1 MAHCTRPDPFE
12 RIPMYLVM
20 LETNGNQRYIFSSPR
35 LRESIGASA
44 QLVCLK
50 EWTDKAL
57 NETGA
62 NTAWQRN
69 TAAHLTST
77 KVSRVN
83 DDDTSDLN
91 FTTEHTEWVSRA
103 SGKVIFMV
111 ETEDHA
117 KAVIGQVTRTALAQ
131 APGIDVS
138 GVYIS
143 MNDRSAVDEDL
154 LKKVHAEAAAYA
166 LRRSPA
172 QARFSQM
179 PFLARA
185 KDSSLPAAPPL
196 RCMLPGGLKDEAAD
210 DLATAHSLPSRIK
223 RYRAYWSRK
232 GLIDL
237 VTDTNTALKEEKDQD
252 RLVPD
257 PTKLRKKYED
267 LRKKLERAFST
278 GEEDGLAD
286 SSALQSPG
294 YSASTPANT
303 SEQSTQQE
311 ARSEEDLERT
321 EKALSAI
328 EYFFQDGRTAK
339 DNGDTPPTAAQAPIK
354 SPATIALSKVAV
366 IHIDGN
372 GVGAIMRNLKVAVG
386 CVPPDEFEGQLG
398 CKPRES
404 DALRRF
410 VLTVSLRLDAV
421 VTDAFATAWYD
432 VAKWA
437 RQDRR
442 AEQIDFT
449 VVPVVPVILGGDD
462 VTVIASG
469 DYALPFA
476 ASFLL
481 HFEEKTAADP
491 LLKYL
496 HAVSKICDEEGVSTD
511 RRPAPMTAAAGVA
524 IVRRNFPFHIAY
536 ELAEKLVSRAKGV
549 GKNQDPPCSTLD
561 FHVLFD
567 TTVVDPDDQLGGYRD
582 FTKRPFRL
590 IKRTSDSEAQTPTE
604 TPFSGPSD
612 TSDTPAPATWEDTC
626 RRVARFKGFRRPDDK
641 DDRLSPFPRTRSA
654 RIRKLL
660 SDGKQEEVT
669 KHWEALKKDVS
680 VDSDI
685 ARGGPESL
693 FDLLE
698 LADLLPSSYLQ
709 EVTGLT
715 QPKDSTPTTS
725 MPEEAHS

>member
-1 MAHCTRPDPFE
+1 
-12 RIPMYLVM
+12 MYLVM

-35 LRESIGASA
+35 LRENIGASA

-57 NETGA
+57 KKTGA
-62 NTAWQRN
+62 DTAWQRDV
-69 TAAHLTST
+69 AVHLTGT
-77 KVSRVN
+77 RVN
-83 DDDTSDLN
+83 RANDDATSDLD
-91 FTTEHTEWVSRA
+91 FTTEHTKWVSRA

-111 ETEDHA
+111 TTETYA
-117 KAVIGQVTRTALAQ
+117 KAVISQVTQTALAQ

-143 MNDRSAVDEDL
+143 MDGRSTVDEDL

-172 QARFSQM
+172 QARFSQI
-179 PFLARA
+179 PFLTRA

-196 RCMLPGGLKDEAAD
+196 RCTLPGGLKDEAAD
-210 DLATAHSLPSRIK
+210 DIAAAHSLPSRIK

-237 VTDTNTALKEEKDQD
+237 VTETNTALKEEKDQD
-252 RLVPD
+252 RLAPD
-257 PTKLRKKYED
+257 PTKLRE
-267 LRKKLERAFST
+267 KLERAFSI
-278 GEEDGLAD
+278 GKEDWSANTSVPRTSDD
-286 SSALQSPG
+286 SAH
-294 YSASTPANT
+294 TPSDT
-303 SEQSTQQE
+303 SEQSAQQE
-311 ARSEEDLERT
+311 TKPEEDLARA
-321 EKALSAI
+321 EKALNAI
-328 EYFFQDGRTAK
+328 EYPFQDGRTGK
-339 DNGDTPPTAAQAPIK
+339 DNRDTHPTTVQRSIT
-354 SPATIALSKVAV
+354 SPGPIALSKVAV

-372 GVGAIMRNLKVAVG
+372 GIGAIMRNLKAAVG
-386 CVPPDEFEGQLG
+386 CVPPEEFEDQLG
-398 CKPRES
+398 CTPRES

-410 VLTVSLRLDAV
+410 LLTVSLRLDAV
-421 VTDAFATAWYD
+421 VADAFATAWYD
-432 VAKWA
+432 VAQWA
-437 RQDRR
+437 RKDRC
-442 AEQIDFT
+442 AEQINFT

-462 VTVIASG
+462 VTVITSG

-476 ASFLL
+476 ASFLF

-496 HAVSKICDEEGVSTD
+496 HAVSKICGKEGISD
-511 RRPAPMTAAAGVA
+511 PAPMTAAAGVA

-567 TTVVDPDDQLGGYRD
+567 TTVIEPDDQLGGYRK
-582 FTKRPFRL
+582 FTTRPFRL
-590 IKRTSDSEAQTPTE
+590 VKRTSDSKTQTPMDV
-604 TPFSGPSD
+604 PFGGPSD
-612 TSDTPAPATWEDTC
+612 ASETPAPATWEDTC
-626 RRVARFKGFRRPDDK
+626 RRVARFKGFQHTEDEK
-641 DDRLSPFPRTRSA
+641 DRVEPFPRTRAA

-660 SDGKQEEVT
+660 SDGKQEEVA
-669 KHWEALKKDVS
+669 KHWEAVKKEVS

-685 ARGGPESL
+685 ARGGSEAL

-698 LADLLPSSYLQ
+698 LADLLPDSYLQ
-709 EVTGLT
+709 KVTGLAH
-715 QPKDSTPTTS
+715 PKDSTPTTS
-725 MPEEAHS
+725 TSEEVHS

>member
-1 MAHCTRPDPFE
+1 
-12 RIPMYLVM
+12 
-20 LETNGNQRYIFSSPR
+20 
-35 LRESIGASA
+35 
-44 QLVCLK
+44 
-50 EWTDKAL
+50 
-57 NETGA
+57 
-62 NTAWQRN
+62 
-69 TAAHLTST
+69 
-77 KVSRVN
+77 
-83 DDDTSDLN
+83 
-91 FTTEHTEWVSRA
+91 
-103 SGKVIFMV
+103 
-111 ETEDHA
+111 
-117 KAVIGQVTRTALAQ
+117 
-131 APGIDVS
+131 
-138 GVYIS
+138 
-143 MNDRSAVDEDL
+143 
-154 LKKVHAEAAAYA
+154 
-166 LRRSPA
+166 
-172 QARFSQM
+172 
-179 PFLARA
+179 
-185 KDSSLPAAPPL
+185 
-196 RCMLPGGLKDEAAD
+196 MLPGGLKDEAAD

-223 RYRAYWSRK
+223 RYRAYWARK

-257 PTKLRKKYED
+257 PTKLRE
-267 LRKKLERAFST
+267 KLERAFSI
-278 GEEDGLAD
+278 GKEDW
-286 SSALQSPG
+286 
-294 YSASTPANT
+294 PANT
-303 SEQSTQQE
+303 SVPRNPDDSANAPADTSEQSAQQE
-311 ARSEEDLERT
+311 TKPEEDLERA
-321 EKALSAI
+321 EEALSAI
-328 EYFFQDGRTAK
+328 EYPFQDGRTGK
-339 DNGDTPPTAAQAPIK
+339 DNRDTHPTAAQRSIT
-354 SPATIALSKVAV
+354 SPGPIALSKVAV

-372 GVGAIMRNLKVAVG
+372 GIGAIMRNLKAAVG
-386 CVPPDEFEGQLG
+386 CVPSDEFEGQLG
-398 CKPRES
+398 CEPRDP

-410 VLTVSLRLDAV
+410 VLTVSLHLDAV
-421 VTDAFATAWYD
+421 VADAFATAWYD
-432 VAKWA
+432 VARWA
-437 RQDRR
+437 QKDRR

-481 HFEEKTAADP
+481 NFEKKTAADP

-496 HAVSKICDEEGVSTD
+496 HAVSKICDKKGISG
-511 RRPAPMTAAAGVA
+511 PAPMTAAAGVA

-549 GKNQDPPCSTLD
+549 GKNQGCSTLD

-604 TPFSGPSD
+604 TPFSGPSG
-612 TSDTPAPATWEDTC
+612 TSDTPAPATWEDAC

-709 EVTGLT
+709 KVTGLT

>member
-1 MAHCTRPDPFE
+1 
-12 RIPMYLVM
+12 MYLVM

-35 LRESIGASA
+35 LRENIGASA

-62 NTAWQRN
+62 NTAWEQN
-69 TAAHLTST
+69 AAAHLTRT
-77 KVSRVN
+77 RVSRVN
-83 DDDTSDLN
+83 DDDASDLN
-91 FTTEHTEWVSRA
+91 FIAEHTEWVSRA

-111 ETEDHA
+111 KTETCA

-143 MNDRSAVDEDL
+143 MNDQSAVDEDL

-185 KDSSLPAAPPL
+185 KDSSLPATPPL
-196 RCMLPGGLKDEAAD
+196 RCMLPGGLKNEAAD
-210 DLATAHSLPSRIK
+210 DIATAHSLPSRIK

-237 VTDTNTALKEEKDQD
+237 VTDTNTALKEEKAQD

-257 PTKLRKKYED
+257 PTKLRE
-267 LRKKLERAFST
+267 KLERAFST

-339 DNGDTPPTAAQAPIK
+339 DNGDTPPTAARASIK
-354 SPATIALSKVAV
+354 SPGPIALSKVAV

-386 CVPPDEFEGQLG
+386 CVPPDDFEVQLG

-432 VAKWA
+432 VAQWA
-437 RQDRR
+437 QKDRR

-476 ASFLL
+476 ASFLF

-491 LLKYL
+491 FLKYL
-496 HAVSKICDEEGVSTD
+496 HAVSKVCDKKGISG
-511 RRPAPMTAAAGVA
+511 PAPMTAAAGVA

-549 GKNQDPPCSTLD
+549 GKNQGCSTLD

-582 FTKRPFRL
+582 FTTRPFRL
-590 IKRTSDSEAQTPTE
+590 VKRTSNSEAQTPTE
-604 TPFSGPSD
+604 TPFGGPSD

-660 SDGKQEEVT
+660 SDGKQEDVT

-680 VDSDI
+680 IDSDI
-685 ARGGPESL
+685 ARGGPESV

-725 MPEEAHS
+725 MSEEAHS

>member
-1 MAHCTRPDPFE
+1 
-12 RIPMYLVM
+12 MYLVM

-69 TAAHLTST
+69 TAAHLTRT
-77 KVSRVN
+77 RDSRAN
-83 DDDTSDLN
+83 DDDASDLN
-91 FTTEHTEWVSRA
+91 FIAEHTEWVSRA

-237 VTDTNTALKEEKDQD
+237 VTDTNTALKEEKNQD

-257 PTKLRKKYED
+257 PTKLR
-267 LRKKLERAFST
+267 RKLERAFSIGKENWPT
-278 GEEDGLAD
+278 DTSVPHSPDD
-286 SSALQSPG
+286 SAN
-294 YSASTPANT
+294 TPADT
-303 SEQSTQQE
+303 SEQSAQQE
-311 ARSEEDLERT
+311 AKPEKDLERA
-321 EKALSAI
+321 EKALNAI
-328 EYFFQDGRTAK
+328 EYSFQDGRTGK
-339 DNGDTPPTAAQAPIK
+339 DNRDTHPTAVQRSIT
-354 SPATIALSKVAV
+354 SPGPIALSKVAV

-372 GVGAIMRNLKVAVG
+372 GIGAIMRNLKAAVG
-386 CVPPDEFEGQLG
+386 CVPPEEFEDQLG
-398 CKPRES
+398 CEPRES

-421 VTDAFATAWYD
+421 VADAFATAWYD
-432 VAKWA
+432 VAQWA
-437 RQDRR
+437 RKDRC
-442 AEQIDFT
+442 AEQINFT

-462 VTVIASG
+462 VTVITSG

-476 ASFLL
+476 TSFLL

-496 HAVSKICDEEGVSTD
+496 HAVSKICDKESISD
-511 RRPAPMTAAAGVA
+511 PAPMTAAAGVA

-549 GKNQDPPCSTLD
+549 GKNQDPPCSTLG

-567 TTVVDPDDQLGGYRD
+567 TTVVEPDDQLGGYRK
-582 FTKRPFRL
+582 FTTRPFRL
-590 IKRTSDSEAQTPTE
+590 VKRTSDSETQTPMDV
-604 TPFSGPSD
+604 PFGGPSD
-612 TSDTPAPATWEDTC
+612 ASETPAPARWEDTC
-626 RRVARFKGFRRPDDK
+626 RRVARFKGFQHTEDEK
-641 DDRLSPFPRTRSA
+641 DRVEPFPRTRA
-654 RIRKLL
+654 TRIRKLL
-660 SDGKQEEVT
+660 SDGKQEEVV
-669 KHWEALKKDVS
+669 KHWEAVKKEVS

-698 LADLLPSSYLQ
+698 LADLLPNSYLQ
-709 EVTGLT
+709 QVTGLA
-715 QPKDSTPTTS
+715 QPKDSTPTTPTS
-725 MPEEAHS
+725 EEAHS

>member
-1 MAHCTRPDPFE
+1 
-12 RIPMYLVM
+12 MYLVM

-35 LRESIGASA
+35 LRENIGASA

-62 NTAWQRN
+62 NTAWEQN
-69 TAAHLTST
+69 AAAHLTRT
-77 KVSRVN
+77 RVSRAN
-83 DDDTSDLN
+83 DDDASDLN
-91 FTTEHTEWVSRA
+91 FIAEHTEWVSRA

-111 ETEDHA
+111 ETEDRA

-143 MNDRSAVDEDL
+143 MNDQSAVDEDL

-196 RCMLPGGLKDEAAD
+196 RCMLPVGLKDEAAD
-210 DLATAHSLPSRIK
+210 DIATAHSLPSRIK

-237 VTDTNTALKEEKDQD
+237 VTETNTALKEEKDQD

-257 PTKLRKKYED
+257 PTKLRE
-267 LRKKLERAFST
+267 KLERAFSI
-278 GEEDGLAD
+278 GKEDWSANTSAPHTSDD
-286 SSALQSPG
+286 STH
-294 YSASTPANT
+294 TPSDT
-303 SEQSTQQE
+303 SEQSAQQE
-311 ARSEEDLERT
+311 ARSEEDLERA
-321 EKALSAI
+321 EKALNAI
-328 EYFFQDGRTAK
+328 EYPFQDGRTGK
-339 DNGDTPPTAAQAPIK
+339 DNRDTHPTAVQRSIT
-354 SPATIALSKVAV
+354 SPGPIALSKVAV

-372 GVGAIMRNLKVAVG
+372 GIGAIMRNLKAAVG
-386 CVPPDEFEGQLG
+386 CVPPDEFEDQLG
-398 CKPRES
+398 CEPRES

-421 VTDAFATAWYD
+421 VADAFATAWYD

-437 RQDRR
+437 RQDRC

-476 ASFLL
+476 TSFLL

-590 IKRTSDSEAQTPTE
+590 VKRTSDSEAQTPTE

-612 TSDTPAPATWEDTC
+612 ASDTPAPATWEDTC
-626 RRVARFKGFRRPDDK
+626 RRVARFKGFQHTEDEK
-641 DDRLSPFPRTRSA
+641 DRVEPFPRTRSA

-660 SDGKQEEVT
+660 SDGKQEEVV
-669 KHWEALKKDVS
+669 KHWEALKKEVS

-685 ARGGPESL
+685 ARGGSEAL

-698 LADLLPSSYLQ
+698 LADLLPNSYLQ
-709 EVTGLT
+709 QVTGLAH
-715 QPKDSTPTTS
+715 PKDSTPTTPTS
-725 MPEEAHS
+725 EEVHS

>member
-1 MAHCTRPDPFE
+1 
-12 RIPMYLVM
+12 MYLVM
-20 LETNGNQRYIFSSPR
+20 LETNGNQHYIFSSPR
-35 LRESIGASA
+35 LRENIGASA

-62 NTAWQRN
+62 NTAWEQN
-69 TAAHLTST
+69 AAAHLTST
-77 KVSRVN
+77 RVSRVN
-83 DDDTSDLN
+83 DDDVSDLN
-91 FTTEHTEWVSRA
+91 FITGHTEWVSRA

-111 ETEDHA
+111 KTETCA

-143 MNDRSAVDEDL
+143 MNDQSAVDEDL

-196 RCMLPGGLKDEAAD
+196 SCMLPGGLKDEAAD

-223 RYRAYWSRK
+223 RYRAYWARK

-257 PTKLRKKYED
+257 PTKLRE
-267 LRKKLERAFST
+267 KLERAFSI
-278 GEEDGLAD
+278 GKEDW
-286 SSALQSPG
+286 
-294 YSASTPANT
+294 PANT
-303 SEQSTQQE
+303 SVPRNPDDSANAPADTSEQSAQQE
-311 ARSEEDLERT
+311 TKPEEDLERA
-321 EKALSAI
+321 EEALSAI
-328 EYFFQDGRTAK
+328 EYPFQDGRTGK
-339 DNGDTPPTAAQAPIK
+339 DNRDTHPTAAQRSIT
-354 SPATIALSKVAV
+354 SPGPIALSKVAV

-372 GVGAIMRNLKVAVG
+372 GIGAIMRNLKAAVG
-386 CVPPDEFEGQLG
+386 CVPSDEFEGQLG
-398 CKPRES
+398 CEPRDP

-410 VLTVSLRLDAV
+410 VLTVSLHLDAV
-421 VTDAFATAWYD
+421 VADAFATAWYD
-432 VAKWA
+432 VARWA
-437 RQDRR
+437 QKDRR

-481 HFEEKTAADP
+481 NFEKKTAADP

-496 HAVSKICDEEGVSTD
+496 HAVSKICDKKGISG
-511 RRPAPMTAAAGVA
+511 PAPMTAAAGVA

-549 GKNQDPPCSTLD
+549 GKNQGCSTLD

-567 TTVVDPDDQLGGYRD
+567 TTVVEPDDQLGGYRD
-582 FTKRPFRL
+582 FTTRPFRL
-590 IKRTSDSEAQTPTE
+590 VKRTSNSEAQTPTE
-604 TPFSGPSD
+604 TPFGGPSD
-612 TSDTPAPATWEDTC
+612 TSETPAPATWEDTC

-641 DDRLSPFPRTRSA
+641 DDRLAPFPRTRSA

-725 MPEEAHS
+725 MSEEAHS

>member
-1 MAHCTRPDPFE
+1 
-12 RIPMYLVM
+12 MYLVM
-20 LETNGNQRYIFSSPR
+20 LETNGNQHYIFSSPR
-35 LRESIGASA
+35 LRENIGASA

-62 NTAWQRN
+62 NTAWEQN
-69 TAAHLTST
+69 AAAHLTST
-77 KVSRVN
+77 RVSRAN
-83 DDDTSDLN
+83 DDDVSDLN
-91 FTTEHTEWVSRA
+91 FITEHTEWVSRA

-111 ETEDHA
+111 KTETCA

-143 MNDRSAVDEDL
+143 MNDQSAVDEDL

-196 RCMLPGGLKDEAAD
+196 SCMLPGGLKDEAAD

-223 RYRAYWSRK
+223 RYRAYWARK

-252 RLVPD
+252 RLAPD
-257 PTKLRKKYED
+257 PTKLRE
-267 LRKKLERAFST
+267 KLERAFSI
-278 GEEDGLAD
+278 GKEDW
-286 SSALQSPG
+286 
-294 YSASTPANT
+294 PANT
-303 SEQSTQQE
+303 SVPHTSDDSTHTPSDTSEQSAQQE
-311 ARSEEDLERT
+311 TKPEEDLERA
-321 EKALSAI
+321 EKALNAI
-328 EYFFQDGRTAK
+328 EYPFQDGRTGK
-339 DNGDTPPTAAQAPIK
+339 DNRDTHPTAAQRSIT
-354 SPATIALSKVAV
+354 SPGPIALSKVAV

-372 GVGAIMRNLKVAVG
+372 GIGAIMRNLKAAVG
-386 CVPPDEFEGQLG
+386 CVPPEEFEGQLG
-398 CKPRES
+398 CEPRDP

-410 VLTVSLRLDAV
+410 VLTVSLHLDAV
-421 VTDAFATAWYD
+421 VADAFATAWYD
-432 VAKWA
+432 VAQWA
-437 RQDRR
+437 QKDRR
-442 AEQIDFT
+442 AEQINFT

-476 ASFLL
+476 TSFLL
-481 HFEEKTAADP
+481 HFEKKTAADP

-496 HAVSKICDEEGVSTD
+496 HAVSKICDKEGISD
-511 RRPAPMTAAAGVA
+511 PAPMTAAAGVA

-549 GKNQDPPCSTLD
+549 GKNQGCSTLD

-567 TTVVDPDDQLGGYRD
+567 TTVVDPDDQLGGYRK

-590 IKRTSDSEAQTPTE
+590 IKRTSDSETQTPMDV
-604 TPFSGPSD
+604 PFGDPSD
-612 TSDTPAPATWEDTC
+612 ASETPAPATWKDTC
-626 RRVARFKGFRRPDDK
+626 RRVARFKGFQHTEDEK
-641 DDRLSPFPRTRSA
+641 DRVEPFPRTRAA

-660 SDGKQEEVT
+660 SDGKQEEVV
-669 KHWEALKKDVS
+669 KHWEAVKKEVS

-685 ARGGPESL
+685 ARGGSESL

-698 LADLLPSSYLQ
+698 LADLLPNSYLQ
-709 EVTGLT
+709 QVTGLAH
-715 QPKDSTPTTS
+715 PKDSTPTTPTS
-725 MPEEAHS
+725 EEVHS

>member
-1 MAHCTRPDPFE
+1 
-12 RIPMYLVM
+12 MYLVM

-35 LRESIGASA
+35 LRENIGASA

-57 NETGA
+57 NATGA

-83 DDDTSDLN
+83 DDGASDLN
-91 FTTEHTEWVSRA
+91 FIAEHTEWVSRA

-117 KAVIGQVTRTALAQ
+117 RAVIGQVTRTALAQ

-143 MNDRSAVDEDL
+143 VEGRSAVDEDL

-196 RCMLPGGLKDEAAD
+196 RCMLPVGLKDEAAD
-210 DLATAHSLPSRIK
+210 DIATAHSLPSRIK

-237 VTDTNTALKEEKDQD
+237 VTETNTALKEEKAQD

-257 PTKLRKKYED
+257 PTKLRE
-267 LRKKLERAFST
+267 KLERAFST
-278 GEEDGLAD
+278 GEEDW
-286 SSALQSPG
+286 
-294 YSASTPANT
+294 PANT
-303 SEQSTQQE
+303 SVPQSPGTPADTSEQSAQQE
-311 ARSEEDLERT
+311 ARSEEDLDRT
-321 EKALSAI
+321 EKALNAI

-339 DNGDTPPTAAQAPIK
+339 DNGDTPPTAARASIK
-354 SPATIALSKVAV
+354 SPGPIALSKVAV

-372 GVGAIMRNLKVAVG
+372 GVGAIMRNLKAAVG
-386 CVPPDEFEGQLG
+386 CVPPDDFEVQLG
-398 CKPRES
+398 CKPGEP

-421 VTDAFATAWYD
+421 VTDAFATAWHD
-432 VAKWA
+432 VAQWA
-437 RQDRR
+437 QKDRR

-481 HFEEKTAADP
+481 NFEEKTAADP

-496 HAVSKICDEEGVSTD
+496 HAVSKICDKKGISG
-511 RRPAPMTAAAGVA
+511 PAPMTAAAGVA

-567 TTVVDPDDQLGGYRD
+567 TTVVEPDDQLGGYRK
-582 FTKRPFRL
+582 FTTRPFRL
-590 IKRTSDSEAQTPTE
+590 VKRTSDSETQTPMDV
-604 TPFSGPSD
+604 PFGDPSD
-612 TSDTPAPATWEDTC
+612 ASETPAPATWKDTC
-626 RRVARFKGFRRPDDK
+626 RRVARFKGFQHTEDEK
-641 DDRLSPFPRTRSA
+641 DRVEPFPRTRAA

-660 SDGKQEEVT
+660 SDGKQEEVV
-669 KHWEALKKDVS
+669 KHWEAVKKEVS

-685 ARGGPESL
+685 ARGGSESL

-698 LADLLPSSYLQ
+698 LADLLPNSYLQ
-709 EVTGLT
+709 QVTGLAH
-715 QPKDSTPTTS
+715 PKDSTPTTPTS
-725 MPEEAHS
+725 EEVHS

>member
-1 MAHCTRPDPFE
+1 
-12 RIPMYLVM
+12 MYLVM

-35 LRESIGASA
+35 LRENIGASA
-44 QLVCLK
+44 QLVHLK
-50 EWTDKAL
+50 EWADKAL
-57 NETGA
+57 KETGA
-62 NTAWQRN
+62 NTVWQQDVA
-69 TAAHLTST
+69 THLTST
-77 KVSRVN
+77 RVN
-83 DDDTSDLN
+83 RANDADASDLN
-91 FTTEHTEWVSRA
+91 FIAEHTEWVSRA

-111 ETEDHA
+111 KTETCA
-117 KAVIGQVTRTALAQ
+117 KAVISQVTRTALAQ

-143 MNDRSAVDEDL
+143 MDGRSTVDEDL
-154 LKKVHAEAAAYA
+154 LKKVHAEAAAYT

-179 PFLARA
+179 PFLTRA
-185 KDSSLPAAPPL
+185 KDSSLPATPPL

-210 DLATAHSLPSRIK
+210 DIATAHSLPSRIK

-257 PTKLRKKYED
+257 PTKLRE
-267 LRKKLERAFST
+267 KLERAFSIGKENWPT
-278 GEEDGLAD
+278 DTSVPHSPDD
-286 SSALQSPG
+286 SAN
-294 YSASTPANT
+294 TPADT
-303 SEQSTQQE
+303 SEQSAQQE
-311 ARSEEDLERT
+311 AKPEEDLERA
-321 EKALSAI
+321 EKALNAI
-328 EYFFQDGRTAK
+328 EYPFQDGRTGK
-339 DNGDTPPTAAQAPIK
+339 DNGDTHPTAVQRSIK
-354 SPATIALSKVAV
+354 SPDTIALSKVAV

-372 GVGAIMRNLKVAVG
+372 GIGAIMRNLKAAVG
-386 CVPPDEFEGQLG
+386 CVPPEEFEDQLG
-398 CKPRES
+398 CTPRES

-421 VTDAFATAWYD
+421 VADAFATAWYD
-432 VAKWA
+432 VAQWA
-437 RQDRR
+437 RKDRC

-476 ASFLL
+476 TSFLL

-496 HAVSKICDEEGVSTD
+496 HAVSKICDEEGIFG
-511 RRPAPMTAAAGVA
+511 PAPMTAAAGVA

-549 GKNQDPPCSTLD
+549 GKNQGCSTLD

-567 TTVVDPDDQLGGYRD
+567 TTVVAPDDQLGGYRD
-582 FTKRPFRL
+582 FTTRPFRL
-590 IKRTSDSEAQTPTE
+590 VKRTSNSEAQTPTE
-604 TPFSGPSD
+604 TPFGGPSD
-612 TSDTPAPATWEDTC
+612 TSETPAPATWEDTC

-641 DDRLSPFPRTRSA
+641 DDRLAPFPRTRSA

>member
-1 MAHCTRPDPFE
+1 
-12 RIPMYLVM
+12 MYLVM

-35 LRESIGASA
+35 LRENIGASA

-62 NTAWQRN
+62 NTAWEQN
-69 TAAHLTST
+69 AAAHLTRT
-77 KVSRVN
+77 RVSRVN
-83 DDDTSDLN
+83 DDDASDLN
-91 FTTEHTEWVSRA
+91 FIAEHTEWVSRA

-111 ETEDHA
+111 KTEDRA

-143 MNDRSAVDEDL
+143 MNDQSAVDEDL

-185 KDSSLPAAPPL
+185 KDSSLPATPPL
-196 RCMLPGGLKDEAAD
+196 RCMLPGGLKNEAAD
-210 DLATAHSLPSRIK
+210 DIATAHSLPSRIK

-257 PTKLRKKYED
+257 PTKLGKKYED

-278 GEEDGLAD
+278 GEEDGLTD
-286 SSALQSPG
+286 TSVPHSPG
-294 YSASTPANT
+294 YSANT
-303 SEQSTQQE
+303 SDQSAQQE
-311 ARSEEDLERT
+311 AKPEEDLERT
-321 EKALSAI
+321 EKALNAI
-328 EYFFQDGRTAK
+328 EYFFQDGRTGK
-339 DNGDTPPTAAQAPIK
+339 NNSDTRPTAAQASIK
-354 SPATIALSKVAV
+354 SPETIALSKVAV

-372 GVGAIMRNLKVAVG
+372 GVGAIMRNLKAAVG
-386 CVPPDEFEGQLG
+386 CVPSDEFEGQLG
-398 CKPRES
+398 CKPRDP

-432 VAKWA
+432 VAQWA
-437 RQDRR
+437 RKDRR

-449 VVPVVPVILGGDD
+449 VVPIVPVILGGDD

-476 ASFLL
+476 ASFLF

-491 LLKYL
+491 FLKYL
-496 HAVSKICDEEGVSTD
+496 HAVSKVCDKKGISG
-511 RRPAPMTAAAGVA
+511 PAPMTAAAGVA

-549 GKNQDPPCSTLD
+549 GKNQGCSTLD

-582 FTKRPFRL
+582 FTTRPFRL
-590 IKRTSDSEAQTPTE
+590 VKRTSNSEAQTPTE
-604 TPFSGPSD
+604 TPFGGPSD

-660 SDGKQEEVT
+660 SDGKQEDVT

-680 VDSDI
+680 IDSDI
-685 ARGGPESL
+685 ARGGPESV

-725 MPEEAHS
+725 MSEEAHS

>member
-1 MAHCTRPDPFE
+1 
-12 RIPMYLVM
+12 MYLVM
-20 LETNGNQRYIFSSPR
+20 LETNGNQHYIFSSPR
-35 LRESIGASA
+35 LRENIGASA

-62 NTAWQRN
+62 NTAWEQN
-69 TAAHLTST
+69 AAAHLTST
-77 KVSRVN
+77 RVSRVN
-83 DDDTSDLN
+83 DDDVSDLN
-91 FTTEHTEWVSRA
+91 FITEHTEWVSRA

-111 ETEDHA
+111 KTETCA

-143 MNDRSAVDEDL
+143 MNDQSAVDEDL

-196 RCMLPGGLKDEAAD
+196 SCMLPGGLKDEAAD

-223 RYRAYWSRK
+223 RYRAYWARK

-257 PTKLRKKYED
+257 PTKLRE
-267 LRKKLERAFST
+267 KLERAFSI
-278 GEEDGLAD
+278 GKEDW
-286 SSALQSPG
+286 
-294 YSASTPANT
+294 PANT
-303 SEQSTQQE
+303 SVPRNPDDSANAPADTSEQSAQQE
-311 ARSEEDLERT
+311 TKPEEDLERA
-321 EKALSAI
+321 EEALSAI
-328 EYFFQDGRTAK
+328 EYPFQDGRTGK
-339 DNGDTPPTAAQAPIK
+339 DNRDTHPTAAQRSIT
-354 SPATIALSKVAV
+354 SPGPIALSKVAV

-372 GVGAIMRNLKVAVG
+372 GIGAIMRNLKAAVG
-386 CVPPDEFEGQLG
+386 CVPSDEFEGQLG
-398 CKPRES
+398 CEPRDP

-410 VLTVSLRLDAV
+410 VLTVSLHLDAV
-421 VTDAFATAWYD
+421 VADAFATAWYD
-432 VAKWA
+432 VARWA
-437 RQDRR
+437 QKDRR

-481 HFEEKTAADP
+481 NFEKKTAADP

-496 HAVSKICDEEGVSTD
+496 HAVSKICDKKGISG
-511 RRPAPMTAAAGVA
+511 PAPMTAAAGVA

-549 GKNQDPPCSTLD
+549 GKNQGCSTLD

-604 TPFSGPSD
+604 TPFSGPSG
-612 TSDTPAPATWEDTC
+612 TSETPAPATWKDTC
-626 RRVARFKGFRRPDDK
+626 RRVARFKGFQHTEDEK
-641 DDRLSPFPRTRSA
+641 DRVEPFPRTRAA

-660 SDGKQEEVT
+660 SDGKQEEVV
-669 KHWEALKKDVS
+669 KHWEAVKKEVS

-685 ARGGPESL
+685 ARGGSESL

-698 LADLLPSSYLQ
+698 LADLLPNSYLQ
-709 EVTGLT
+709 QVTGLAH
-715 QPKDSTPTTS
+715 PKDSTPTTPTS
-725 MPEEAHS
+725 EEVHS

>member
-1 MAHCTRPDPFE
+1 
-12 RIPMYLVM
+12 
-20 LETNGNQRYIFSSPR
+20 
-35 LRESIGASA
+35 
-44 QLVCLK
+44 
-50 EWTDKAL
+50 
-57 NETGA
+57 
-62 NTAWQRN
+62 
-69 TAAHLTST
+69 
-77 KVSRVN
+77 
-83 DDDTSDLN
+83 
-91 FTTEHTEWVSRA
+91 
-103 SGKVIFMV
+103 
-111 ETEDHA
+111 
-117 KAVIGQVTRTALAQ
+117 
-131 APGIDVS
+131 
-138 GVYIS
+138 
-143 MNDRSAVDEDL
+143 
-154 LKKVHAEAAAYA
+154 
-166 LRRSPA
+166 
-172 QARFSQM
+172 
-179 PFLARA
+179 
-185 KDSSLPAAPPL
+185 
-196 RCMLPGGLKDEAAD
+196 
-210 DLATAHSLPSRIK
+210 
-223 RYRAYWSRK
+223 
-232 GLIDL
+232 
-237 VTDTNTALKEEKDQD
+237 VTDTNTALKEEKNQD

-257 PTKLRKKYED
+257 PTKLR
-267 LRKKLERAFST
+267 RKLERAFSIGKENWPT
-278 GEEDGLAD
+278 DTSVPHSPDD
-286 SSALQSPG
+286 SAN
-294 YSASTPANT
+294 TPADT
-303 SEQSTQQE
+303 SEQSAQQE
-311 ARSEEDLERT
+311 AKPEKDLERA
-321 EKALSAI
+321 EKALNAI
-328 EYFFQDGRTAK
+328 EYSFQDGRTGK
-339 DNGDTPPTAAQAPIK
+339 DNGDTHPTAAQASIK
-354 SPATIALSKVAV
+354 SPDTIALSKVAV

-372 GVGAIMRNLKVAVG
+372 GIGAIMRNLKAAVG
-386 CVPPDEFEGQLG
+386 CVPSKDFEDQLG
-398 CKPRES
+398 CTPREP

-410 VLTVSLRLDAV
+410 VLTMSLRLDAV

-432 VAKWA
+432 IAQWA
-437 RQDRR
+437 RQDRC

-481 HFEEKTAADP
+481 HFEKKTAADP

-496 HAVSKICDEEGVSTD
+496 HAVSKICDEEGIFG
-511 RRPAPMTAAAGVA
+511 PAPMTAAAGVA

-725 MPEEAHS
+725 MSEEAHS